1 MASSSPPSSMPE
13 LDLIATAK
21 TTRKTLERL
30 APFSQMQSSSNP
42 SPLLSKIVAKMANL
56 IRLIDASIIASQLGY
71 QLATDAMI
79 MCDPDEGDWEAD
91 VSLSVLREVSK
102 KGRDKTKEVADGFRE
117 IKQEVYK
124 IAASTKNSKLVV
136 VVKPEP
142 THSDNIKIQLKD
154 VGIDLVANLNLLAE
168 FSLRVNAVEEWW
180 AWVNND
186 LSSETPSLL
195 PPSLLK
201 QTESPSERT
210 PEDDSLQR
218 EKFAMWMSVKD
229 QFQGYYNQI
238 NVAHNR
244 FPDLLASSATA
255 WRAVA
260 SARSVTPSSDRHV
273 EERPFLSANAEPRR
287 PLTALGGLFALRSRK
302 QKVNKADKNADK
314 NANKDAEKEN
324 QDPTAT
330 NSERKSSKSKE
341 KAPETLGEA
350 ASRQNAT
357 PARTPSSRSSRSSHS
372 RASQRSTTSKKSKHG
387 LLASCLSGILF
398 TDGVGYLGCHG
409 FMTK

>member
-1 MASSSPPSSMPE
+1 MASSNLSTSMPG

-30 APFSQMQSSSNP
+30 APFSQMQSSSDP
-42 SPLLSKIVAKMANL
+42 SPLLSKIVTKMTNL

-71 QLATDAMI
+71 QLATDSMI

-102 KGRDKTKEVADGFRE
+102 KGRNKTKEVADGFRE

-136 VVKPEP
+136 LVKPEP
-142 THSDNIKIQLKD
+142 THSDNIKIRLKD
-154 VGIDLVANLNLLAE
+154 VGIDLVANLNLLSE
-168 FSLRVNAVEEWW
+168 FSLRMNAAEEWW

-186 LSSETPSLL
+186 LSSEMPTLL

-201 QTESPSERT
+201 ETDSPTERT
-210 PEDDSLQR
+210 PEDESLQR
-218 EKFAMWMSVKD
+218 EKFAMWMGVKD
-229 QFQGYYNQI
+229 QFQGYYNEI
-238 NVAHNR
+238 NIAHNR

-260 SARSVTPSSDRHV
+260 SARSVTPSSDSHGM
-273 EERPFLSANAEPRR
+273 ERPFLSTNTEPRR
-287 PLTALGGLFALRSRK
+287 PLRALGGFFALRSRK
-302 QKVNKADKNADK
+302 QKAKKSD
-314 NANKDAEKEN
+314 KDAEKEN
-324 QDPTAT
+324 RDPTNTA
-330 NSERKSSKSKE
+330 SESEGKSKE
-341 KAPETLGEA
+341 KASETPREM
-350 ASRQNAT
+350 ASRRNAT

-372 RASQRSTTSKKSKHG
+372 RASRRSTASKKSRHG
-387 LLASCLSGILF
+387 LLASCLSGSLF
-398 TDGVGYLGCHG
+398 TDGVGHLGCHG